1 MVIGGKPPMS
11 FAIANNMLA
20 PNNKVVDLR
29 ISSQVITIITWNHF
43 ENPKDGSFGRNI
55 LRNVHIPS

>member
-1 MVIGGKPPMS
+1 MAIGKKPPMS

-20 PNNKVVDLR
+20 PNIKAANLR
-29 ISSQVITIITWNHF
+29 ISPQVTTIITWIHF
-43 ENPKDGSFGRNI
+43 ENPKDGSFGKNI